1 MRWVYVVCGSLGG
14 LIPTA
19 YIYVRLSTSPNY
31 TGADLDPV
39 LALRGLSIGLFAV
52 PVFVLAGLLV
62 AALAHLSLSWIR
74 RRSRGPGSLRRSDAP
89 LAGGSS
95 WVTRTRRD
103 EPGTGERR

>member
-1 MRWVYVVCGSLGG
+1 MKWVYVVCGFLGG
-14 LIPTA
+14 LVPTA

-31 TGADLDPV
+31 TGAELDPV
-39 LALRGLSIGLFAV
+39 LALRGLSIGFFAV
-52 PVFVLAGLLV
+52 PVFVLAGLSV

-74 RRSRGPGSLRRSDAP
+74 RRPRGPGSLRRGDAP

-103 EPGTGERR
+103 ERGTGGQR